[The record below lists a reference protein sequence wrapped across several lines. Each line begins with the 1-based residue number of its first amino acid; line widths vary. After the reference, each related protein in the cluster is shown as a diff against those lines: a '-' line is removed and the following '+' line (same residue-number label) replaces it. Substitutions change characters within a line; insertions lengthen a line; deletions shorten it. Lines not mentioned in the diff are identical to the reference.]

1 MKTTIPFLL
10 DEILA
15 NDEKPSLEKESQN
28 LFRIQSSGTT
38 TDPVRLYLKDMGK
51 VLLLS
56 REQEIF
62 LARKIERG
70 ERIIIHALLKLPFA
84 LDEILHLEKRIC
96 ENPQIIHK
104 VFEPEEEKLTPRKSR
119 AKTNKILNTIKEI
132 KELRS
137 KLEAIPWQKENIF
150 SRGRLVIHI
159 RDLIDGMNFRSDM
172 RGKFINHLHSQ
183 LKIALESNGTGKES
197 DLLKKTLQGIK
208 KGKRIRDQ
216 AKKELVAA
224 NLRLVVSYAKK
235 YQNRGLHL
243 LDLIQEG
250 NIGLMRA
257 VDKFEYRRGFKFST
271 YATWWIKQSITRS
284 IADHAR
290 TIRLPVHVTEH
301 LQRINRAKATYFQE
315 TGQEPSINELSK
327 RLNLPVAKIK
337 TILKGAESMVSID
350 TPLGQEGEGYL
361 GDFITDSK
369 IPSPSD
375 TVIHIS
381 LRELIE
387 EALNNLNEREMKI
400 LKMRFGLSDENQ
412 HTLEE
417 IGQQFKVTRERIR
430 QIEAKALK
438 KLKHHPLSNALKS
451 FSSSL

>member
-1 MKTTIPFLL
+1 
-10 DEILA
+10 
-15 NDEKPSLEKESQN
+15 
-28 LFRIQSSGTT
+28 
-38 TDPVRLYLKDMGK
+38 
-51 VLLLS
+51 
-56 REQEIF
+56 
-62 LARKIERG
+62 
-70 ERIIIHALLKLPFA
+70 
-84 LDEILHLEKRIC
+84 
-96 ENPQIIHK
+96 
-104 VFEPEEEKLTPRKSR
+104 
-119 AKTNKILNTIKEI
+119 
-132 KELRS
+132 
-137 KLEAIPWQKENIF
+137 
-150 SRGRLVIHI
+150 
-159 RDLIDGMNFRSDM
+159 
-172 RGKFINHLHSQ
+172 
-183 LKIALESNGTGKES
+183 
-197 DLLKKTLQGIK
+197 
-208 KGKRIRDQ
+208 
-216 AKKELVAA
+216 
-224 NLRLVVSYAKK
+224 
-235 YQNRGLHL
+235 
-243 LDLIQEG
+243 LIQEG